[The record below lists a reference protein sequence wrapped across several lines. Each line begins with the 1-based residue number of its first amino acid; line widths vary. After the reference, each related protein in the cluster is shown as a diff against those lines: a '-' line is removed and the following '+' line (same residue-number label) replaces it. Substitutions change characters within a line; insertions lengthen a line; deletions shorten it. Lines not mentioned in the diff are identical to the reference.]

1 MHLLVGAGECMVSA
15 DILRLK
21 KVLPLLEL
29 PSLHGLARTI
39 VTDSGPISVDKI
51 ALSKAGSFKSF
62 GSSGMRYNRTVVRIV
77 LGITHDVWTNDLTKR
92 IVVVWVIGWALLLF
106 ERTGLDLDNLGHL
119 IALLANI
126 IARLH
131 VAMFHN
137 LSRRT

>member
-1 MHLLVGAGECMVSA
+1 MVSA
-15 DILRLK
+15 DILRLE

-29 PSLHGLARTI
+29 ASLHGLARTI

-51 ALSKAGSFKSF
+51 AISKAGSFKSF
-62 GSSGMRYNRTVVRIV
+62 GSSGMRYNRTIVRIV
-77 LGITHDVWTNDLTKR
+77 LGITHDVWTNDLTKL
-92 IVVVWVIGWALLLF
+92 IAVVWVIGWALLLF
-106 ERTGLDLDNLGHL
+106 ESTGLDLDNLGHL

>member
-1 MHLLVGAGECMVSA
+1 MVPA
-15 DILRLK
+15 DILRLE

-62 GSSGMRYNRTVVRIV
+62 GSSGMRYNRTVVGIV
-77 LGITHDVWTNDLTKR
+77 LGITHDVWTNDLTKL
-92 IVVVWVIGWALLLF
+92 IAVVWVIGWALLLF

-119 IALLANI
+119 IALLGHI